1 MVNTTI
7 QISQATRARL
17 AKMKSSNES
26 YDSLIN
32 ALLDIVPTGDGE
44 GEYTDD
50 FRASMARALIDIR
63 KGRTHSLED
72 VKRQLGLN

>member
-32 ALLDIVPTGDGE
+32 ALLDIVPLGDEE
-44 GEYTDD
+44 GEYTDE
-50 FRASMARALIDIR
+50 FRTSMARALIDIR

-72 VKRQLGLN
+72 VARQLGLN